1 MYRQGDLLFIKVD
14 KKPKEL
20 SRIYTNIIARGEAT
34 GHAHT
39 LIGGELYHY
48 WDSEA
53 NEERMFIIID
63 SMGKVIHEEHKPIIL
78 EKGYWIVIRQKEYSP
93 RGPEYVLE

>member
-1 MYRQGDLLFIKVD
+1 MYRQGDLLFIKVN
-14 KKPKEL
+14 KKPKKL
-20 SRIYTNIIARGEAT
+20 SRIYTNVIARGEAT

-39 LIGGELYHY
+39 LIGGELYYY

-53 NEERMFIIID
+53 N
-63 SMGKVIHEEHKPIIL
+63 EEHKPIIL

-93 RGPEYVLE
+93 SGPEYVFE